1 MYVLV
6 RSMVYKKVK
15 ITWKLENTCIAIYV
29 YTHTYVHVALYNLV
43 M

>member
-6 RSMVYKKVK
+6 RSMVHKKGK
-15 ITWKLENTCIAIYV
+15 RKLENTCIAIYV